1 MQITT
6 IGLDLAKNVFQVH
19 GVDAEGRVVVRRKL
33 RRAKVREFFAGL
45 APCLI
50 GMEACG
56 TAHFWAR
63 ELIAMGHQ
71 VKIMPPSYV
80 KAYVRR
86 GKTDAADAA
95 AICEA
100 VMRPHMRFVPIKT
113 EDQQAAL
120 MLHKARE
127 LLVRQ
132 QTMLTNAIRGHMAEL
147 GMVAPQGSAK
157 IKDLIAVIQDS
168 EDQSIPVLARAAL
181 QPLVHQMQTLDGQVE
196 VLDREIMAWHK
207 TNETSRRLA
216 TIPGVGVI
224 TASAIAATVPDPSF
238 FSSGREFA
246 AWLGLTPKQNSSG
259 GKERLGRI
267 SKKGNTY
274 IRRLL
279 VTGATSM
286 LRYARAKT
294 AAAADWVNG
303 LLQRRPARLVTVAMA
318 NKVARIAWA
327 VMVKGENFRV
337 PVRPVTEAA

>member
-1 MQITT
+1 
-6 IGLDLAKNVFQVH
+6 
-19 GVDAEGRVVVRRKL
+19 
-33 RRAKVREFFAGL
+33 
-45 APCLI
+45 
-50 GMEACG
+50 
-56 TAHFWAR
+56 
-63 ELIAMGHQ
+63 
-71 VKIMPPSYV
+71 
-80 KAYVRR
+80 
-86 GKTDAADAA
+86 
-95 AICEA
+95 
-100 VMRPHMRFVPIKT
+100 MRPHMRFVPIKT

-132 QTMLTNAIRGHMAEL
+132 QTMLINAIRGHMAEL
-147 GMVAPQGSAK
+147 GMIAPQGSAK

-168 EDQSIPVLARAAL
+168 EDQSIPALARAAL

-196 VLDREIMAWHK
+196 VLDRMIMAWHK

-216 TIPGVGVI
+216 TIPGIGVI

-286 LRYARAKT
+286 VRYARAKT

-318 NKVARIAWA
+318 NKTARIAWA
-327 VMVKGENFRV
+327 VMMGATIASR
-337 PVRPVTEAA
+337 TSL